1 MRNAIKKITALSMC
15 FIMILVVMSAGSFA
29 GIKASATSSG
39 YCGNNVTWSFNSDT
53 GELIISGT
61 GAMKDYPSY
70 SSSSAAPWWS
80 YRDKITKVT
89 IEDGVT
95 SIGEC
100 AFRGCTGLTS
110 ITLPDSVTSIG
121 RLAFDECTGLTSITI
136 PNSVTSIGDSA
147 FSCCTGLT
155 SITIGNRVTSI
166 GSEAFYNCTN
176 LKTVYYTGNIAKW
189 CAIDFCN
196 HVSNPTFYA
205 SELYINGSKVKG
217 DVEIPN
223 GVTSI
228 GGWAF
233 YNCTGLTSITIP
245 DSVTSIGGG
254 AFYNCTGLTSITL
267 PDSVTSIE
275 MGAFGYCTSLTSITI
290 SDSVTSIGEG
300 AFYRTG
306 LTSVKIPSTVK
317 EIDAGAF
324 GAVTYDFFSGFTYF
338 KSFTIYCEKDSAAQR
353 YAEAMGLTCVLVN
366 DASTGNNSSNGSNSG
381 SSSLSFF
388 QRIIAFFKGIFE
400 SIKNL
405 FS

>member
-166 GSEAFYNCTN
+166 GSEAFYNCT
-176 LKTVYYTGNIAKW
+176 
-189 CAIDFCN
+189 
-196 HVSNPTFYA
+196 
-205 SELYINGSKVKG
+205 
-217 DVEIPN
+217 
-223 GVTSI
+223 
-228 GGWAF
+228 
-233 YNCTGLTSITIP
+233 GLTSVTIP
-245 DSVTSIGGG
+245 DSVTSIGDA
-254 AFYNCTGLTSITL
+254 AFYKCTGLTEINVDSDNKKYCSIGGALFNKDKTEL
-267 PDSVTSIE
+267 ICYPVGKTDTAYTIPDSVTSIE